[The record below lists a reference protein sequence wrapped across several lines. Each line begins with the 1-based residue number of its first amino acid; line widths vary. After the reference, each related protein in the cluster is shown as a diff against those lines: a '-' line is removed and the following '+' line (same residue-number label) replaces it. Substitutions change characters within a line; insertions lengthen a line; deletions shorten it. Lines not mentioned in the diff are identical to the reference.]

1 MEITLGVNSNS
12 QLFEGSNGRNRIRF
26 ESISARLQ
34 KISVDIVHKIPPPS
48 SIPTAN
54 SDARFNAVGG
64 DCSLRSE
71 LEIMKQL
78 ETSRHFDYFYRRV
91 STLVQSLPEL
101 LFNLDKLVQIFT
113 EYISPKTDSDEI
125 DNRCFPD
132 PQDFGTYFRLLNVL
146 IR

>member
-26 ESISARLQ
+26 ESLSARLQ
-34 KISVDIVHKIPPPS
+34 KISVDIVHKIPPS
-48 SIPTAN
+48 STPTVN

-113 EYISPKTDSDEI
+113 EYLSPKIDRDEI
-125 DNRCFPD
+125 DSRIFPD
-132 PQDFGTYFRLLNVL
+132 PQDYGTYFRLLNVL